1 MGAGL
6 SGGIVTSMLN
16 ALVSPFQ
23 DWLSQHPQVSWLL
36 ANPGWLLVVIF
47 VVAFL
52 LLGLLQAVASLTE
65 KFWLGLLKLPILCVR
80 WIWRA
85 GIFLLRRPFATQPK
99 AMQSSLRVQPHLAS
113 VSSSNRLA
121 EVLNRL
127 EVLQREQ
134 DELMQEV
141 RLLLA
146 DNVLGENVL
155 AENVS
160 AEGLVDRKES

>member
-1 MGAGL
+1 MGSGL
-6 SGGIVTSMLN
+6 SDGIVNSILN

-65 KFWLGLLKLPILCVR
+65 KFWLGLLKLPILLMG
-80 WIWRA
+80 WIWQA
-85 GIFLLRRPFATQPK
+85 GTFLLRRPFATQPK
-99 AMQSSLRVQPHLAS
+99 AMRSSLMVQSHPAS
-113 VSSSNRLA
+113 AASSNRLT

-146 DNVLGENVL
+146 
-155 AENVS
+155 ENVS
-160 AEGLVDRKES
+160 AEGLADRKEP